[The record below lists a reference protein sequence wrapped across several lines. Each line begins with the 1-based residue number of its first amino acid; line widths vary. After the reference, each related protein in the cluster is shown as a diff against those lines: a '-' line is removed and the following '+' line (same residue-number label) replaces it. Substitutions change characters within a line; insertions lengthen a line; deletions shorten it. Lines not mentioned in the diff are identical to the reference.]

1 MAPTMEKLANLLEF
15 AVCFDKI
22 KVKSSRLSLPTCTA
36 QLPTEATS
44 NAIFSS
50 IQSSKPEIQN
60 DLSYFR
66 RMVAVSAT
74 SNQLERCGY
83 SGN

>member
-22 KVKSSRLSLPTCTA
+22 KVSLFDLIA
-36 QLPTEATS
+36 DYIFEADEFYLHMLCMLFVF
-44 NAIFSS
+44 N
-50 IQSSKPEIQN
+50 QSSKPEIQN

-66 RMVAVSAT
+66 RMVAVNAT
-74 SNQLERCGY
+74 SNQLER
-83 SGN
+83 